1 MTGPVR
7 RIGNTLAVLAG
18 AHPDVLEAAPRARA
32 RFVALGGVLLSTGAL
47 AVLSASFAVH
57 MALGASWPVAL
68 LIGLGWGAVIVNL
81 DRMLLVGMAHDPSL
95 RRNVVLAVPR
105 IGLAL
110 VLGAVIA
117 TPLTLRVFGPEIDT
131 EVVSI
136 QAEAADAY
144 KAGLES
150 DSRFRQLPA
159 LRERIAAHQAVVASG
174 GHADPALEPVN
185 DRLATEQA
193 AYDKAVSSYQ
203 QLAAK
208 AQCEMDGTCG
218 TGDAGD
224 GGAYQ
229 SAKAAAEAQAAVVT
243 AAKARFDAAV
253 TAAEGAGAR
262 SAAQAQAGLAAD
274 EATLAGLTAE
284 QDRLQAAFEATNDNA
299 DGILI
304 RLQALSRLSDRD
316 STLQMAHLMLSLLFV
331 CIELLPVLMKVLL
344 NFAPPSAYD
353 QVAAL
358 RDHDDVEA
366 MRLQQKVR
374 LGVEQAQAELLLM
387 AESERVETRRQ
398 GILARQHA
406 AEAVKAAQEREAAE
420 AAEARRVERQKQVI
434 LARQQAAEAR
444 RAAEARDAAEARE
457 AAEVRRAAEARKAA
471 EARRAAEAR
480 EAAEARRAAEALEA
494 ARAELEA
501 ARLELEQQAA
511 RDAAAEGSARW
522 PWDMDPFGFARDA
535 AVRTVRTVTRR
546 TSNRVPTSV

>member
-1 MTGPVR
+1 MTVPVR
-7 RIGNTLAVLAG
+7 RIGDALAVLAG

-47 AVLSASFAVH
+47 AVLSASFAVR
-57 MALGASWPVAL
+57 MALSASWPVAL

-110 VLGAVIA
+110 VLGAVVA

-136 QAEAADAY
+136 EAEAADAY

-150 DSRFRQLPA
+150 DARFRHLPA
-159 LRERIAAHQAVVASG
+159 LRERIAAQQAVVASG
-174 GHADPALEPVN
+174 GYADPALEPVN

-229 SAKAAAEAQAAVVT
+229 SANAAAEAQAAVVT
-243 AAKARFDAAV
+243 AAKARLDAAV

-262 SAAQAQAGLAAD
+262 SAAQAQAGLVAD

-353 QVAAL
+353 QVTAL

-406 AEAVKAAQEREAAE
+406 AEAVKAAQEREATE

-434 LARQQAAEAR
+434 LARQEAAEAR
-444 RAAEARDAAEARE
+444 RAAEAREAAEARKAVE
-457 AAEVRRAAEARKAA
+457 ARRAAETRKAA

-511 RDAAAEGSARW
+511 RDAAAEESARW
-522 PWDMDPFGFARDA
+522 PWDMGPFGFARDA